1 MLIKMLVNENVS
13 KSFAEFTKSSLD
25 QFQQRTLDVNSFR
38 WMLIVIID
46 FRQKKML
53 ENKNPWL
60 QKVISKKITDVV
72 L

>member
-1 MLIKMLVNENVS
+1 MLVNENVS

-46 FRQKKML
+46 FCQKKML

>member
-1 MLIKMLVNENVS
+1 MLVNENVS

-38 WMLIVIID
+38 WMLIVVID
-46 FRQKKML
+46 VCQKEML
-53 ENKNPWL
+53 ENRNPWL

>member
-1 MLIKMLVNENVS
+1 MLVNENNVS

-25 QFQQRTLDVNSFR
+25 QFQQRTLDVNSYR

-60 QKVISKKITDVV
+60 QKVISSKITDVV